1 MLKMFGGGRPDHP
14 MADAK
19 EARKILEAVPAGD
32 PAKALE
38 ELTHWLE
45 SVSAVEGFK
54 LDYRAQLAQ
63 MIDEA
68 AQPHLRKVQRD
79 YLVTPR
85 LSKFQEH
92 KLWTAIHEFYRRSAL
107 AYVTCIDMHATG
119 QKGWEDLKHSLP
131 LLTVRALRALAAQ
144 MKWQY
149 VRYGPFDNALWG
161 TVAKVYAFAE
171 SRKITRD
178 KVTAYPGVAGDTSS
192 EQEFLRA
199 VMLSASSPDSLLP
212 LEIELVERLIAHF
225 SGSFK
230 LSLDQQPDIAYW
242 IDLATGQPPLR
253 LARPPQHAPTLRF
266 FAAGGAAQELAKLMQ
281 AVKSSNAVPSH
292 VGLGGSYEPEVVLDA
307 LNHLALYWSQKPP
320 ERKAPRHKVKS
331 RLAVTRG
338 FDGVLSALDPASGVI
353 EFDEG
358 AIESWII
365 ENVSAGGFGASIP
378 QIRGEWLK
386 IGCLLGLQPE
396 GGKNW
401 VVGVIRRFN
410 RDSPQK
416 GTVGIQTLGRTAM
429 PVKVRLQSG
438 QMGTSQDEETVI
450 SLNPAD
456 DAAEAQMILRPGVL
470 VAGQNLEQQR
480 GGKTYL
486 LIPAGIMETGEDYE
500 LVRFRQMIRDTS
512 GE

>member
-1 MLKMFGGGRPDHP
+1 MLNLFGGAKPDHP
-14 MADAK
+14 MAGIK
-19 EARKILEAVPAGD
+19 EARKILDAVPAD
-32 PAKALE
+32 DSFKAIE
-38 ELTHWLE
+38 ELSHWLE
-45 SVSAVEGFK
+45 SVRTVEGFK
-54 LDYRAQLAQ
+54 VDHRAQLAQ

-68 AQPHLRKVQRD
+68 GQAHVRKLQRD
-79 YLVTPR
+79 YLSTPR
-85 LSKFQEH
+85 LSKFQENR
-92 KLWTAIHEFYRRSAL
+92 LWTAIHGFHRQSAL
-107 AYVTCIDMHATG
+107 AYAVCIDVFATG
-119 QKGWEDLKHSLP
+119 QKGWEDLKHSMP

-149 VRYGPFDNALWG
+149 MRYGPFDNSLWG
-161 TVAKVYAFAE
+161 MVAKIYALAE
-171 SRKITRD
+171 SKKTTRD
-178 KVTAYPGVAGDTSS
+178 KVAAHSGVAGETSA

-230 LSLDQQPDIAYW
+230 LSLAQQPDIAYW

-266 FAAGGAAQELAKLMQ
+266 FAAGGAVQELAKLIQ
-281 AVKSSNAVPSH
+281 SVKSANAVPSQ
-292 VGLGGSYEPEVVLDA
+292 VGLGGSYEPEIVLDA
-307 LNHLALYWSQKPP
+307 LEHLALYWSQKPP

-338 FDGVLSALDPASGVI
+338 FDGVLAALDPASGVI

-386 IGCLLGLQPE
+386 IGCLLGLQPD

-401 VVGVIRRFN
+401 VIGVIRRFN
-410 RDSPQK
+410 RDSPQQ
-416 GTVGIQTLGRTAM
+416 GTVGIQTLGRTAL

-438 QMGTSQDEETVI
+438 TMGTSPDEETAVL
-450 SLNPAD
+450 LNPAD
-456 DAAEAQMILRPGVL
+456 DATEAQVLLRTGVV
-470 VAGQNLEQQR
+470 VAGQNLELERNGKRFLLMPVGTQER
-480 GGKTYL
+480 GD
-486 LIPAGIMETGEDYE
+486 DYE
-500 LVRFRQMIRDTS
+500 LLRCRQMIRDT